1 MKIIH
6 TADLHLCSK
15 ITASLDP
22 EKTAIRRA
30 EILAAFVS
38 MTEYAKENGVR
49 AILICGDLFDE
60 RERVVRSTLK
70 TFLRT
75 CRDCAGIDFYI
86 ISGNHD
92 AEDFSKI
99 WTDIPENVHLFPK
112 DDGFTTYVLDEKVS
126 ISGAQINDVDNRA
139 LAEGLQLDKDMT
151 NIVML
156 HGQMERSGNV
166 LCKKMFADKGIDYLA
181 LGHIHSYKAE
191 KLDKRGVWCYSGCP
205 AGRGFDEC
213 GEKGFSLINIE
224 NSALTHEF
232 VRLDGRVIHDITVD
246 ATDTDDLLGAVL
258 DACKEAKSR
267 DIVSV
272 TLTGEYDEDNIPD
285 IEFIKVKLLELFWYA
300 RVQSKM
306 GVHSDVSAYQNVI
319 SLKGEFLRTVQG
331 AKLTQEQKRSII
343 ACGFAALSGED
354 NF

>member
-1 MKIIH
+1 MKILH

-30 EILAAFVS
+30 EVLSAFLS
-38 MTEYAKENGVR
+38 MTEYAKNNGVR
-49 AILICGDLFDE
+49 AFLICGDLFDE
-60 RERVVRSTLK
+60 GERVVRSTLK
-70 TFLRT
+70 TVLRA
-75 CRDCAGIDFYI
+75 CRDLPEIDFYV

-92 AEDFSKI
+92 AGDFSKTWI
-99 WTDIPENVHLFPK
+99 DVPSNVHFFEGE
-112 DDGFTTYVLDEKVS
+112 GFTTYQLEDGVC
-126 ISGAQINDVDNRA
+126 ISGAQINEVDNRA
-139 LAEGLQLDKDMT
+139 LAQSLCLDFDKT

-181 LGHIHSYKAE
+181 LGHIHSFKSE
-191 KLDKRGVWCYSGCP
+191 RLDKRGSWCYSGCP

-224 NSALTHEF
+224 NGTLSFEF
-232 VRLDGRVIHDITVD
+232 VKLEGRVIHDITVQKN
-246 ATDTDDLLGAVL
+246 DDEELLNTVL
-258 DACKEAKSR
+258 SACAHANSR

-272 TLTGEYDEDNIPD
+272 TLVGEYDEDDIPD
-285 IEFIKVKLLELFWYA
+285 TSVIKVRLASEFWYA
-300 RVQSKM
+300 RVQNKM
-306 GVHSDVSAYQNVI
+306 SVRADIEKYQNVI
-319 SLKGEFLRTVQG
+319 SLKGEFLRTVQD
-331 AKLTQEQKRSII
+331 AKLTKEQKREII

-354 NF
+354 IF